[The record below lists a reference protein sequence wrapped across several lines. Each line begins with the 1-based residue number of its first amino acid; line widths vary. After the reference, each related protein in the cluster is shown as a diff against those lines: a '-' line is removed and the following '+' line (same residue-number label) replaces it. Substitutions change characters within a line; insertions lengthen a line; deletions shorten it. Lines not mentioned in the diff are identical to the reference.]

1 MAFPIELL
9 LNQSVE
15 VRRRGATGG
24 YGEYAYSDPET
35 LPARVELKQSQIMT
49 PSGTETLS
57 TTRVVTAEE
66 IGVGDLV
73 DGREVQA
80 RENVVDFDGS
90 VVGWVSYL

>member
-1 MAFPIELL
+1 MAFPIELF

-35 LPARVELKQSQIMT
+35 LSARVEEKQQQIRT
-49 PSGTETLS
+49 PAGTETLS
-57 TTRVVTAEE
+57 TTRVTTVEE
-66 IGVGDLV
+66 IAVGDLIG
-73 DGREVQA
+73 GREVQA